1 MHNYFPPP
9 KNPFV
14 LNLASSNNKILN
26 LSLKHICKAIKLT
39 SRIGAKYYSFHAG
52 FLVDPMVDRLGK
64 KFDLTKI
71 QNRKN
76 CLSNF
81 RKNLLI
87 VDTYAKSKNVKI
99 LIENNV
105 VTKKNLNVFGQ
116 NPFLLTNP
124 KILYFFSKLPKRIG
138 LLVDVGHLNVSAK
151 TENFDR
157 VKALKKIDKFV
168 KGYHLSENNGIS
180 DSIKKLIKILGS

>member
-81 RKNLLI
+81 
-87 VDTYAKSKNVKI
+87 
-99 LIENNV
+99 
-105 VTKKNLNVFGQ
+105 
-116 NPFLLTNP
+116 
-124 KILYFFSKLPKRIG
+124 
-138 LLVDVGHLNVSAK
+138 
-151 TENFDR
+151 
-157 VKALKKIDKFV
+157 
-168 KGYHLSENNGIS
+168 
-180 DSIKKLIKILGS
+180 